1 MGTPFPG
8 SDDFTLRESRIATG
22 VSSMV
27 NAKPPSFST
36 VTLRDH
42 EARELHDLRS
52 PRAREDV
59 RTLMPANNC
68 GYSPWA
74 AEFQV
79 ETDIQLHEWQQEWN
93 NTLSYIH
100 RIVISHTQSYILST
114 YEGRVLTVSLRRR
127 SSAYGTV

>member
-68 GYSPWA
+68 GIPHG
-74 AEFQV
+74 
-79 ETDIQLHEWQQEWN
+79 L
-93 NTLSYIH
+93 LSFKSRQIFSSMSGSKNGIIH
-100 RIVISHTQSYILST
+100 
-114 YEGRVLTVSLRRR
+114 
-127 SSAYGTV
+127 

>member
-1 MGTPFPG
+1 
-8 SDDFTLRESRIATG
+8 
-22 VSSMV
+22 
-27 NAKPPSFST
+27 
-36 VTLRDH
+36 
-42 EARELHDLRS
+42 
-52 PRAREDV
+52 
-59 RTLMPANNC
+59 MPANDC

-100 RIVISHTQSYILST
+100 RIVVSHTQSHILST

>member
-100 RIVISHTQSYILST
+100 RIV
-114 YEGRVLTVSLRRR
+114 
-127 SSAYGTV
+127 